1 VNKSKLSNYATDIR
15 WKIYAYFSLGKME
28 SRFYD
33 PDLYIVSIDDNN
45 GETLQA
51 HRSVLNNFPKVNTHS
66 HRYL

>member
-1 VNKSKLSNYATDIR
+1 MQLIFGGKYTFHSER
-15 WKIYAYFSLGKME
+15 WNRG
-28 SRFYD
+28 YD